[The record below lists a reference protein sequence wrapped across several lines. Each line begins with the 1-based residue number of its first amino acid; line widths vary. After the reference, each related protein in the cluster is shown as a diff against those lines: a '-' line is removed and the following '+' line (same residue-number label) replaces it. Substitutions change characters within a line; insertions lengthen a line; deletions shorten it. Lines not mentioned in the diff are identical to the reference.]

1 MVRPRS
7 VLLALHTIQLFA
19 FGMLLVPKNL
29 RKNLPK
35 RCLNLSKIDTENGL
49 FFNIAFLGFRPLL
62 GTLLG
67 LQVGARCSSWA
78 ILGASWAALG
88 PLLSALGVLW
98 GKFGLP
104 GTSRASI
111 WEGLG
116 TCQAG
121 FSKVLGTSYIMF
133 LWLWSLRICIYLR
146 CSFTPS
152 GAAVCA
158 QHMEFTPIRVS
169 KFD

>member
-1 MVRPRS
+1 MSWTSNFVRPRS

-49 FFNIAFLGFRPLL
+49 FFNIAFFSFRPRF

-67 LQVGARCSSWA
+67 LHAGPMCISWA
-78 ILGASWAALG
+78 LWGASWPARGLF
-88 PLLSALGVLW
+88 LNALGVLW
-98 GKFGLP
+98 GGFWLP

-121 FSKVLGTSYIMF
+121 FSKVFGTSYMMF
-133 LWLWSLRICIYLR
+133 SWMWSLRICISLR

-158 QHMEFTPIRVS
+158 QHMEFECV
-169 KFD
+169 